1 MWIECKAIGW
11 TFDEST
17 GGTKYFFGNSGSV
30 VGVSGF
36 VVEFV
41 VVITLVPNS
50 VMVDSLMTTTEV
62 AVVDIIVDT
71 LVVVSGVVGDINWL
85 YNTNKEL

>member
-1 MWIECKAIGW
+1 M
-11 TFDEST
+11 
-17 GGTKYFFGNSGSV
+17 
-30 VGVSGF
+30 GVSGF